1 MIKATK
7 EMVQIYY
14 TDLLGSISVTELVN
28 NKQLLTKSKM
38 VLELLNKS
46 KEMQ

>member
-28 NKQLLTKSKM
+28 NKQLLSKSKM
-38 VLELLNKS
+38 ILELLNK
-46 KEMQ
+46 KERIQ